1 MFSSTPFIMQKQY
14 HHFLRCKKKIIKNLL
29 QLMVTN
35 INQINQFYLTRYKE
49 YSAYPK
55 IIKDIS
61 FIIQRDITFK
71 ELQETLYYNGTTFLS
86 EINLLDEYAGTSI
99 PDQQISLCLQL
110 IFQSNEKTLQNKEI
124 EEILKNIRFVLTN
137 KFNAIIRN

>member
-1 MFSSTPFIMQKQY
+1 
-14 HHFLRCKKKIIKNLL
+14 
-29 QLMVTN
+29 MVTN

-55 IIKDIS
+55 IIKDI
-61 FIIQRDITFK
+61 TFK

-86 EINLLDEYAGTSI
+86 EINLLDEYTETSI

-110 IFQSNEKTLQNKEI
+110 IFQLNEKTLQNKEI
-124 EEILKNIRFVLTN
+124 E
-137 KFNAIIRN
+137 